1 MNSKIIYPELSYEI
15 INIAFEVHNTLGPG
29 FVEEIYEESMAHEFD
44 LRGIPYERQKEVIVS
59 YKGRKVGKHR
69 IDLVVDGKI
78 ILELKAVSELTDVFR
93 QRTLSYPKATN
104 LKLGLL
110 INFGSSRVQH
120 ERIVN

>member
-29 FVEEIYEESMAHEFD
+29 FVEEIYEESMAHEFE

-93 QRTLSYPKATN
+93 QRTLSYLKATN

>member
-29 FVEEIYEESMAHEFD
+29 FVEEIYEESMAHEFE

>member
-29 FVEEIYEESMAHEFD
+29 FVEEIYEESMAHEFE

-93 QRTLSYPKATN
+93 QRTLSYLKATN

-110 INFGSSRVQH
+110 ISFGSSRVQH